1 MQLVEA
7 LFRPYRTARLVD
19 KLINAAGDAVVNQI
33 QHFAV
38 RVEIEPELGFVR
50 QFLVQILN
58 RRRNVKQQQATQT
71 APHGLL
77 LFLWIIKQL
86 DGHAVALVHQRR
98 PGFHLIVAALLF
110 IAFRQ
115 GAKAPDMQ
123 PALLDAIIS
132 DRRQRL
138 LNFALQRL
146 FQRLQRAPFLQ
157 LLVFI
162 IHHPESDFQVI
173 GHLIPLPGFA
183 VDGHAGHLT
192 QLALQ
197 GIEQRQLKRR
207 RPAKKRFR
215 IVGSR
220 DKIAPHRLRQR
231 FYQRDNQ
238 LATQARDLPFK
249 PGLLHLVQ
257 QRQRN
262 MHRHAVGVGAR
273 LKLIAKPK
281 LKVAL
286 MPEVR
291 IVQLANLLRPFLN
304 QHALLKVEQIRR
316 LFAGLLPPAVEVA
329 GGDDVVADALVVEF
343 EQGLVVHQNVAAA
356 RLMLQLFDFRPQLQV
371 LPEEGVARL
380 PVALHQRVADK
391 QLAAQRRIDLAVVDL
406 TRAHDRQAVDGDLF
420 RRHHRALRPLPVR
433 LAV

>member
-1 MQLVEA
+1 MQLAKA
-7 LFRPYRTARLVD
+7 LFRPHRPARLVD

-38 RVEIEPELGFVR
+38 RVKIEPELGFVR
-50 QFLVQILN
+50 QLLVQILN

-98 PGFHLIVAALLF
+98 PGFYLIVAALLF
-110 IAFRQ
+110 VTLRQ

-123 PALLDAIIS
+123 PALLDAVIS

-183 VDGHAGHLT
+183 VDGHAGHPP
-192 QLALQ
+192 QFALE
-197 GIEQRQLKRR
+197 GVEQRQLQRR

-215 IVGSR
+215 IVGRR
-220 DKIAPHRLRQR
+220 DEIAPHRLRQR
-231 FYQRDNQ
+231 FYQGDNQ
-238 LATQARDLPFK
+238 LPAQTRDLPFK
-249 PGLLHLVQ
+249 PGLLHLIK

-273 LKLIAKPK
+273 LELIGQTQ
-281 LKVAL
+281 LQIAL
-286 MPEVR
+286 VPEVR
-291 IVQLANLLRPFLN
+291 IVQFADLLRPFLN
-304 QHALLKVEQIRR
+304 QHALLKVEQIRGVA
-316 LFAGLLPPAVEVA
+316 AGLLPPGVKMP

-343 EQGLVVHQNVAAA
+343 EQGLVIHQNVAAA

-406 TRAHDRQAVDGDLF
+406 TCANDRQAIDGDLF

-433 LAV
+433 LTV